1 MAHEVLEGSPHKVD
15 MVTGAFRDPNIDEDL
30 KLRHGLKEYRD
41 AVVDSAM
48 LQGDLMSGTGQTML
62 KVLKEI
68 YEKRLDELAQADSQI
83 RAIEAVLAALG
94 HVIIGA
100 PAVYHRAVRHY
111 LGPDVAIPF
120 DPLSELYEATARDPG
135 RPGGT

>member
-1 MAHEVLEGSPHKVD
+1 MIWSPE
-15 MVTGAFRDPNIDEDL
+15 ALRDPNIDEDL

-83 RAIEAVLAALG
+83 RAIVG
-94 HVIIGA
+94 SSGRIRPRYNWGPPPYII
-100 PAVYHRAVRHY
+100 
-111 LGPDVAIPF
+111 
-120 DPLSELYEATARDPG
+120 ELCGITWG
-135 RPGGT
+135 RT